1 MRTLILICMGL
12 ICIPSMAQ
20 KHNNGKIFDEHPA
33 LDIVA
38 EFTKAYTSGDTT
50 TLKALT
56 TEGFKMYNMMN
67 NDPDYTGGTRRNL
80 LGQSMWLSNNM
91 VNLKIE
97 NRPPAYPDAME
108 FKGGPVYVYTYE
120 MMTGFDKNNG
130 FKINSPRNST
140 FIFDESGKKIN
151 RLLFSDNTA
160 HFQKYFDSRETKTN
174 GTIYKD
180 HPVIAKVRLL
190 FAHLETGDLDK
201 AFEGY
206 NEGARIYDIN
216 DPDQSFISLA
226 AHKEKLAAFMDMY
239 EIVYIQESGYPDVL
253 DYEGDGKVISSWWDF
268 MLRHK
273 KTGKEVKFK
282 SHNQHWLDDE
292 GVIWREDAYYNGA
305 LLQG

>member
-1 MRTLILICMGL
+1 
-12 ICIPSMAQ
+12 MAQ

-253 DYEGDGKVISSWWDF
+253 DYEGDGKVIISWWDF

-273 KTGKEVKFK
+273 KTG
-282 SHNQHWLDDE
+282 
-292 GVIWREDAYYNGA
+292 
-305 LLQG
+305 

>member
-1 MRTLILICMGL
+1 MRKLFLFAFLLSFGAA
-12 ICIPSMAQ
+12 SAQ
-20 KHNNGKIFDEHPA
+20 KHANGKIFDKHPA

-50 TLKALT
+50 TLKNLT

-67 NDPDYTGGTRRNL
+67 NDPDYKGGTRRNL
-80 LGQSMWLSNNM
+80 MGQAVWLSNNM

-108 FKGGPVYVYTYE
+108 FKDGPVYVYTYE

-140 FIFDESGKKIN
+140 FIFDESGEKIN

-160 HFQKYFDSRETKTN
+160 HFQKYFDSGETRTN

-180 HPVIAKVRLL
+180 HPMIAKVRLL
-190 FAHLETGDLDK
+190 FAYLEVGDLDK

-206 NEGARIYDIN
+206 NEGARVYDIN
-216 DPDQSFISLA
+216 DPNQSYISLA
-226 AHKEKLAAFMDMY
+226 DSQRK
-239 EIVYIQESGYPDVL
+239 IGPVL
-253 DYEGDGKVISSWWDF
+253 RNF
-268 MLRHK
+268 
-273 KTGKEVKFK
+273 
-282 SHNQHWLDDE
+282 
-292 GVIWREDAYYNGA
+292 
-305 LLQG
+305 